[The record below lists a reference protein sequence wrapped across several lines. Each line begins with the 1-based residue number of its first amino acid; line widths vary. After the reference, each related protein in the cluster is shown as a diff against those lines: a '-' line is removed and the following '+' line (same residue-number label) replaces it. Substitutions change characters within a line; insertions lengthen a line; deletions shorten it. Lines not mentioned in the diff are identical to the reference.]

1 MNRAVVVGALGFLI
15 GGSSGALIGFLVG
28 KYKYEAKADKEIA
41 KIRNLYLDH
50 FAPKNNENDPK
61 KEKPSSSNETPEA
74 EAGIKT
80 EKDAVE
86 YSKKYYR
93 SDNFE
98 AEDVKDVSTLEINN
112 NKHRHIIIISPDEFH
127 SSEYE
132 CKTLFYYADKIL
144 ADEDNNVIHVPEE
157 VIGDEALSSFGR
169 YEDDCVYVRD
179 GKLKVDYEIIYS
191 QLTFEEHMERERER
205 KLNSK

>member
-1 MNRAVVVGALGFLI
+1 MNKVVVVGALSFLI
-15 GGSSGALIGFLVG
+15 GGSAGACIGFLIG
-28 KYKYEAKADKEIA
+28 KHKYEAKADNEIA

-50 FAPKNNENDPK
+50 FTQKNNENDPE
-61 KEKPSSSNETPEA
+61 KEISSSNETPEA
-74 EAGIKT
+74 EAVIKT
-80 EKDAVE
+80 EKDAIE
-86 YSKKYYR
+86 YSKKYR

-98 AEDVKDVSTLEINN
+98 AENVKDVSTLEINN
-112 NKHRHIIIISPDEFH
+112 DKYKHIIIISPDEFH
-127 SSEYE
+127 TSEYE
-132 CKTLFYYADKIL
+132 CKTLWYYADKVL

-179 GKLKVDYEIIYS
+179 DRLKVDYEIIYS

-205 KLNSK
+205 ELNKK